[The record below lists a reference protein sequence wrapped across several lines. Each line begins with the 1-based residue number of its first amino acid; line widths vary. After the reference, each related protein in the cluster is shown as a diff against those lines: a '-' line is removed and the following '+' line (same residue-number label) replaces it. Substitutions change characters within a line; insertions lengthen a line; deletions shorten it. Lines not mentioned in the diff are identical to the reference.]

1 MDFDKQWT
9 PTIGHPGQPISPGT
23 VLTPPATESAWAH
36 QGGTRDAPPARIPL
50 GRVGTPED
58 IAWCAVYLACDEAAR
73 VTGGNL
79 PVDGGVMAG

>member
-1 MDFDKQWT
+1 LGIRAN
-9 PTIGHPGQPISPGT
+9 PSRPARCSP
-23 VLTPPATESAWAH
+23 PPATESAWAH
-36 QGGTRDAPPARIPL
+36 QGGTRDAPPARIPPARIPL